1 MKVGFHFHAMHNL
14 IANTA
19 YGQVCEEAIFRVLL
33 RHKNLNIS
41 SKIFVGDLLLMMQAQ
56 RIKDAPELQGFEAK
70 FQALVTDWLNPVYP
84 VWSKVIVERF
94 KVAFISEIFVVVF
107 ETISLDLADYIHT
120 ELQVLPYYVGAIQ
133 VDDSTH
139 THWVLYSNQLSPEF
153 RLVNRSLYLFWEGQE
168 EDDKDVSMLEEL
180 KKLPFEKVDFE
191 SLNGRYTIFDEFDN
205 FEQGRRVADWK
216 YRTGDLLAFMAESV
230 VDRLTDAAPD
240 VGNRLWAILDTF
252 ERSETNEQYSQVAA
266 SCRRI
271 VEYVSDQLLPPTD
284 DLHEGRKLGTKQYR
298 NRLLAFADRNRQSD
312 TNIDLILVSTKTLSE
327 QIEKLTDLANKG
339 THAEVYRAEARRCL
353 LRTVLLLDD
362 IISLRKGAF
371 EIKPRLNAESFLG
384 EIFGSDENSS

>member
-1 MKVGFHFHAMHNL
+1 M
-14 IANTA
+14 
-19 YGQVCEEAIFRVLL
+19 
-33 RHKNLNIS
+33 
-41 SKIFVGDLLLMMQAQ
+41 
-56 RIKDAPELQGFEAK
+56 
-70 FQALVTDWLNPVYP
+70 
-84 VWSKVIVERF
+84 
-94 KVAFISEIFVVVF
+94 
-107 ETISLDLADYIHT
+107 
-120 ELQVLPYYVGAIQ
+120 IQ
-133 VDDSTH
+133 H

-153 RLVNRSLYLFWEGQE
+153 RLVNKSLYLFWEGQE

-312 TNIDLILVSTKTLSE
+312 TNIDLILVSTKTLR
-327 QIEKLTDLANKG
+327 G
-339 THAEVYRAEARRCL
+339 CL
-353 LRTVLLLDD
+353 KITRLRPKAILDCDD
-362 IISLRKGAF
+362 IHRYYQRVI
-371 EIKPRLNAESFLG
+371 EIRL
-384 EIFGSDENSS
+384 DRPV